1 MNTKEIKIVYSSD
14 NTASFYRMEGARW
27 CLIADSDDSLRPYIQ
42 EEMGSDAWNKNFFAA
57 CRQAA
62 FAAEEDRL
70 VIWFEGSAED
80 YSDFRESLD
89 DCALDEDIRVKRIKT
104 EPQEPIP
111 EENSDVD
118 ELETETEEIHE
129 DDIVSEVVEDE
140 SALVTDDSASDTI
153 EDVDEEKVNEK
164 TGILEYPGEGA
175 WSWRK
180 KYPEVPAEEKE
191 TLRIDK
197 NTIIDREMT
206 LVNKTIVVAASV
218 GLTVKVECIHC
229 TICIE
234 QNAGV
239 DIVKDAALWLKHC
252 VIKGLA
258 PEKQWLPIEVR
269 DALAVVNGELHI
281 YDSVVHHL
289 EIEDADILEG
299 YAIENFGT
307 CHIVDTKIQY
317 FKGKYIMNGG
327 AFCGSRISTTHF
339 GGMLIGAFS
348 ESEIQRLEHCY
359 FRFSYF
365 DGKNGEK
372 YCPFIYLCNGDI
384 YSCDFVQ
391 TDNNRYLNLSGIV
404 IRDIHVQ
411 NSTFNTVGKL
421 LTNGSVFEEC
431 KFVKC
436 GSIHVSHR
444 VPTLSEFVKF
454 KKCDFVNGIVFEDS
468 VICTRDTYKQVSYL
482 IEECT
487 FYRCICKNVLEF
499 SCEKE
504 TKRNGTY
511 IIKNSIFRE
520 CIASEALICGK
531 IDKNMRKEKNDFR
544 VEGNKF
550 YSCICKKYVESKAS
564 YGLGR
569 KPCNLFLQKGNEKI
583 EILLPWTEAMM
594 AARCE
599 EDAEEIERKLKEKDR
614 RLNKKVTLQA
624 PKV

>member
-42 EEMGSDAWNKNFFAA
+42 EKMGSDAWNKNFFAA

-111 EENSDVD
+111 EENTDEG
-118 ELETETEEIHE
+118 ELETETEVIHE
-129 DDIVSEVVEDE
+129 ADIVSEVVEDE

-197 NTIIDREMT
+197 NAIIDREMT
-206 LVNKTIVVAASV
+206 LVNKTIVVAANV

-258 PEKQWLPIEVR
+258 SEKQWLPSGVK
-269 DALAVVNGELHI
+269 DALVVVNGALHI
-281 YDSVVHHL
+281 YDSVIHHL
-289 EIEDADILEG
+289 EIGDANEQRG
-299 YAIENFGT
+299 SAIRNNGT

-317 FKGKYIMNGG
+317 FKGKYIDGSDN
-327 AFCGSRISTTHF
+327 FCGSRILTDHF
-339 GGMLIGAFS
+339 SGMLIDAALKTDPIS
-348 ESEIQRLEHCY
+348 RLEHCS
-359 FRFSYF
+359 FRFSCKKDLF
-365 DGKNGEK
+365 MW
-372 YCPFIYLCNGDI
+372 FNGDI
-384 YSCDFVQ
+384 YSCEFVR
-391 TDNNRYLNLSGIV
+391 TDDKPFLKSTACMLIYG
-404 IRDIHVQ
+404 HVQ
-411 NSTFNTVGKL
+411 KSSFDTVGRIW
-421 LTNGSVFEEC
+421 GFSVFEEC
-431 KFVKC
+431 QFTRY
-436 GSIHVSHR
+436 SRFSNSD
-444 VPTLSEFVKF
+444 LEL
-454 KKCDFVNGIVFEDS
+454 KKCSFINVIAFGESLIHCSPLNSIV
-468 VICTRDTYKQVSYL
+468 IT
-482 IEECT
+482 ECK
-487 FYRCICKNVLEF
+487 FQRCICDK
-499 SCEKE
+499 
-504 TKRNGTY
+504 
-511 IIKNSIFRE
+511 IFELSDLLRLRMDNNYVIEDNIFLE
-520 CIASEALICGK
+520 CIVSDVLIYAEINNTMTRSK
-531 IDKNMRKEKNDFR
+531 KFFSVSK
-544 VEGNKF
+544 NKF
-550 YSCICKKYVESKAS
+550 YSCECTAYAKSKAT
-564 YGLGR
+564 YGVFR
-569 KPCNLFLQKGNEKI
+569 KPYEVFRVTENDQIRGLS
-583 EILLPWTEAMM
+583 PWTEAMK

-599 EDAEEIERKLKEKDR
+599 EDVEKIERMLKEKDR